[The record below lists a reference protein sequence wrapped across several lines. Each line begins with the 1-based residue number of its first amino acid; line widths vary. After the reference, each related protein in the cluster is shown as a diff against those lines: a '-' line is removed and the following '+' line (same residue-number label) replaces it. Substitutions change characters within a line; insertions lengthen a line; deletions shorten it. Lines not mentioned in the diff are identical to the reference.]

1 MNFWTSI
8 FISSLKTLPFGQL
21 SLTLPDGKNYNFSG
35 YQKGPSAQLKI
46 KNYDSIK
53 KIMKNGSIG
62 FAEEFVANNI
72 STNNLSAL
80 IYYFALNNDFIE
92 KTLLYSLTFKIFNFL
107 NHFWNNNSKIGSK
120 NNIKKHYDIGNSF
133 YQKWLDPSMTYSSA
147 IFNKN
152 NKNLFSAQKNKYDKI
167 LNLAEVKNGDN
178 ILEIGCGWGGLL
190 EHASKKYNCKITGT
204 TISNAQFEF
213 VKKKLNKLKTNQ
225 VNVINQDYR
234 DLTGKFDKIISIE
247 MFEAVG
253 EKYWN
258 IYFKKIRN
266 LIKKD
271 GIISIQLITIK
282 DEAFK
287 YYKKNPDF
295 IQKYIFPGGMLP
307 SFEILEKIIS
317 KNSLKIKSV
326 NSYANDYSQTL
337 KIWRN
342 NFINSYHTLEKF
354 GFDDNFYRLWNFYL
368 AYCEGGFKSKRVDLK
383 QLKIVVN

>member
-92 KTLLYSLTFKIFNFL
+92 KTLLYSLTFKFFNFL

-342 NFINSYHTLEKF
+342 NFINSYHALEKF